1 MEKPFIAQNL
11 LDLSKVFDELLSSLS
26 TLQSLGS
33 IELNLLDERALL
45 REALK
50 ALVDNYDIERCSIFL
65 NRDGRLFNVV
75 GIDWQDWQGEDNL
88 EQGKAKSASTFEIE
102 KSLMGL
108 AVQSGETQFC
118 NDCRS
123 DKRFSEFAEKYSNPP
138 IGCVVS
144 APIKSGND
152 VIGVVNMSHPEP
164 HHFNEWNKRL
174 LPLFSSFLG
183 QILTAHRLLRRLE
196 EEVAARTSQL
206 HSVLEETRQLKQHY
220 KALSLVDELTGLY
233 NRRYFFSESKLALSR
248 TSRYR
253 HPFSLL
259 IMDIDHF
266 KNVND
271 TYGHAQGDTVLR
283 DISRALLE
291 ELRETDILARVGGE
305 EFAISLPE
313 TDGQGAEE
321 LGRRLLGALRRI
333 YWPTPHGELRVTV
346 SIGITTF
353 KFADDYSNLNQD
365 ITGQLDHLFTEADS
379 AMYESKRQGGNR
391 CRAFKEKPNE

>member
-33 IELNLLDERALL
+33 LELNLLDERALL

-50 ALVDNYDIERCSIFL
+50 TLVENYDIERCSIFL
-65 NRDGRLFNVV
+65 NREGRLYNVV
-75 GIDWQDWQGEDNL
+75 GIDWQDWQGDDQPAPNS
-88 EQGKAKSASTFEIE
+88 AKPVSTFEIE

-108 AVQSGETQFC
+108 AVQTGEPQFC
-118 NDCRS
+118 NDCRN
-123 DKRFSEFAEKYSNPP
+123 DARFISFKEKNSPPP

-144 APIKSGND
+144 APIKSGHD

-164 HHFNEWNKRL
+164 HHFNEWNQRL

-196 EEVAARTSQL
+196 DEVTARTSQL
-206 HSVLEETRQLKQHY
+206 NSVLEETRQLKQHY

-248 TSRYR
+248 TTRYR
-253 HPFSLL
+253 HPFSILV
-259 IMDIDHF
+259 MDIDNF

-271 TYGHAQGDTVLR
+271 TYGHAQGDLVLR
-283 DISRALLE
+283 DVARALLE

-313 TDGQGAEE
+313 TDMQGAED
-321 LGRRLLGALRRI
+321 LGRRLLAALRKL
-333 YWPTPHGELRVTV
+333 YWPTAQGELRMTV
-346 SIGITTF
+346 SIGI
-353 KFADDYSNLNQD
+353 AALLEESPQANQD
-365 ITGQLDHLFTEADS
+365 PTNQLDHLFTSADS
-379 AMYESKRQGGNR
+379 AMYEAKRQGGNR
-391 CRAFKEKPNE
+391 CKIYQQKSD